1 MALGTQGW
9 HQKRPSWSYMRVTVR
24 IKIKAFMIEK
34 KKKAVGGKNEHV
46 VQSITTALKR
56 RVKFERVM
64 SSPCKNLILRFLL
77 KQTPMDF
84 I

>member
-1 MALGTQGW
+1 
-9 HQKRPSWSYMRVTVR
+9 MRASVR
-24 IKIKAFMIEK
+24 IEIKAFKIEK
-34 KKKAVGGKNEHV
+34 KESSRGKKEHV

-56 RVKFERVM
+56 RVKFERIM

-77 KQTPMDF
+77 KQMPMDF